1 MGEGLGRHTHTES
14 KAGLT
19 CRRLRPLWGV
29 GVGAHTGWYDSGC
42 LIKFGL
48 PMAWTTTV
56 LTWGLLQYGD
66 AYHRA
71 GEYDRMLDSI
81 R

>member
-1 MGEGLGRHTHTES
+1 
-14 KAGLT
+14 
-19 CRRLRPLWGV
+19 
-29 GVGAHTGWYDSGC
+29 
-42 LIKFGL
+42 
-48 PMAWTTTV
+48 MAWTTTV